1 MVLWKPKGERK
12 DVKRKKN
19 RFYRILLDRSA
30 LKLFPLRSFICSRT
44 STLALYAPSFLN
56 FLFLCYI
63 SRPCSPCS
71 VASPTWHP
79 PASLH
84 LPSLFPAARPGLSL
98 DMASPDLAEGTFPH
112 SSKNSALP
120 PLYLSVW
127 AAVTEYYRLTSLNT
141 FIVSQLVPE
150 DRSLTSKC
158 YHSWFLVRTLPLP
171 YSQLPSHCILPC
183 LFSGYV
189 CRESV
194 LVSLLIRTPA
204 GI

>member
-1 MVLWKPKGERK
+1 MWYYGSPKGKERMS
-12 DVKRKKN
+12 RE
-19 RFYRILLDRSA
+19 RRIDSIGYFPDCSA

-79 PASLH
+79 PAFLH

-98 DMASPDLAEGTFPH
+98 DTASPDLAEGTFPH

-183 LFSGYV
+183 L
-189 CRESV
+189 
-194 LVSLLIRTPA
+194 SLGMCAERVFWCPFL
-204 GI
+204 